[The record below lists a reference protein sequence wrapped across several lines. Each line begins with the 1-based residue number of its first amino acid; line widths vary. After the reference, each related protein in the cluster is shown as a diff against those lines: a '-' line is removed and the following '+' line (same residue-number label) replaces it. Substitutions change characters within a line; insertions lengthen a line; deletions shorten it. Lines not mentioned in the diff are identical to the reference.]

1 MAKVLVVEDDRSLS
15 MIIQVCLET
24 DRHNVDAVDRGD
36 MALSV
41 LRVHHY
47 DVVILD
53 WNLPDISGL
62 EVCKEFRNSGGGS
75 PVMMLTAKGTAV
87 DKATA
92 LDAGADDYVV
102 KPFEPT
108 ELCARVRALLRRPQ
122 SVVNQVLKVGDLE
135 LDGHTFQARRG
146 GKVVEL
152 AAKEMAILE
161 LLMRYPNQSFTA
173 EAIIQRLWATDTMT
187 SSETVRTHIKNLRKK
202 LSTGEDDEFIKSTR
216 NLGYRLALSEPQ
228 NKN

>member
-1 MAKVLVVEDDRSLS
+1 MAKVLVVEDDPTLS
-15 MIIQVCLET
+15 MIIQACLES
-24 DRHNVDAVDRGD
+24 DRHHVDTIDRGS
-36 MALSV
+36 MALSI
-41 LRVHHY
+41 LRTQHY
-47 DVVILD
+47 DVVVLD

-62 EVCKEFRNSGGGS
+62 EVCKEFRDNGGGS
-75 PVMMLTAKGTAV
+75 PVLMLTAKGGVT

-108 ELCARVRALLRRPQ
+108 ELLARVRALLRRPQ
-122 SVVNQVLKVGDLE
+122 SVVNQVLKIADLE
-135 LDGHTFQARRG
+135 LDGRTFQARRG
-146 GKVVEL
+146 EKTVEL

-173 EAIIQRLWATDTMT
+173 EAIIQRLWPSDTMT

-202 LSTGEDDEFIKSTR
+202 LSNGDDDDFIKSVR
-216 NLGYRLALSEPQ
+216 NLGYRLTVQSNQ
-228 NKN
+228 N